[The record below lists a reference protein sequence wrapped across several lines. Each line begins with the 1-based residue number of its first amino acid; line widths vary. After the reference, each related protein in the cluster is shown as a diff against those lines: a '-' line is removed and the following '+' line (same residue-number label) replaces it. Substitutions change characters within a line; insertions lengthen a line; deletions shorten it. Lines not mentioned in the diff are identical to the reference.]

1 MHDGDQTWKT
11 EYEYDSSCLS
21 SLHVRGDRHWGKM
34 RNPALSQKYS
44 HLNIDPVEGNGLQP
58 IQTVISLL

>member
-34 RNPALSQKYS
+34 R
-44 HLNIDPVEGNGLQP
+44 
-58 IQTVISLL
+58 T